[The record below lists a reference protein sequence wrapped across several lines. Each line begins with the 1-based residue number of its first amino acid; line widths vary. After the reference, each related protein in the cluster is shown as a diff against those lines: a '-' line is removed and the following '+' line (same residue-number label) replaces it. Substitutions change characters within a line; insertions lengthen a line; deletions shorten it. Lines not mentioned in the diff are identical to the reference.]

1 MQKLNFNK
9 LMTLSVMLTLV
20 FSMSGMVARSQQKY
34 QIAGKQTTA
43 VTRQERSD
51 IADMEDHMFSL
62 SEWNGINVSSGDTE
76 FMDGAQVVSFNIADL
91 VHFNGPFQGYS
102 LFSKK
107 GESVFA
113 RFEGKLTTTLSS
125 DGTPLTTMEATYSWT
140 KGTGQFE
147 NIRGGGTI
155 KGRYIASNFMTV
167 DWEGEYW
174 IER

>member
-1 MQKLNFNK
+1 MA
-9 LMTLSVMLTLV
+9 LSVMFTNV
-20 FSMSGMVARSQQKY
+20 FSISGMVARAQQKY

-51 IADMEDHMFSL
+51 IADMENHMFSL

-91 VHFNGPFQGYS
+91 VQFSGPFQGCS

-125 DGTPLTTMEATYSWT
+125 DGTPVSTME
-140 KGTGQFE
+140 GTFSFLNGSGQYE

-155 KGRYIASNFMTV
+155 KGRYIASNIV
-167 DWEGEYW
+167 VWDVEGEYW
-174 IER
+174 VEN